1 MSALHQLLIQTAIT
15 LPFAIGF
22 FIWIGLRQEA
32 KTKQAKKEE
41 GGTLWYGDE
50 SQEEVRRMLEE
61 VQDPRRP
68 YNKTSI

>member
-41 GGTLWYGDE
+41 EGTLWYGDE